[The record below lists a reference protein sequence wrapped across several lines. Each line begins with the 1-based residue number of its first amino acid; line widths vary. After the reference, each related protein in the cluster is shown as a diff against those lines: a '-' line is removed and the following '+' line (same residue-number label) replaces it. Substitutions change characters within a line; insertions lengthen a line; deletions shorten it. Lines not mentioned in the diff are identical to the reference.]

1 MASSIEITFNSIP
14 AADTVLSFTDSVRP
28 SIPMILTFKA
38 ARTAIGEC
46 KIGSTNDGQAINYQN
61 AFNSDYNNTALYTLT
76 LAISP
81 SVVLTIESNNVNS
94 SFTLNSNT
102 TSGALTTSI
111 DNVTPPGVFAY
122 DTVVISEAGST
133 PCTNVKFTVT
143 TTEQA
148 DSIEF
153 PISQA
158 VATNPFVFE
167 TIRADA
173 ITLAMTKDSTQ
184 PIRKYRIPQLLSA
197 NIDVNVVNTPTGGT
211 VTIVRNYPL
220 SDGGD
225 TRIFPLTFTYSL
237 DGVNYQ
243 TSNSWSGIAAGS
255 HTAYIKD
262 NIGCEITIPFT
273 VDAFTT
279 NYVDYDDVFEVSN
292 LNAIRYKKVETW
304 ANCGIKKT
312 VENTLSH
319 EENSNINLRNF
330 VQWWQTCDTNVVT
343 QVRTN
348 YDTVTAK
355 LIDVDG
361 AETSLT
367 VTQVTANMNIT
378 DVRDGTI
385 TVNSGNQIGVYFGS
399 GNTYDS
405 DTLAVNGSYSIG
417 QSLMDW
423 VNEGDYINI
432 EGVGWAL
439 VTSIATPTTDIPF
452 YVAYTANTNDG
463 FFTEPYPT
471 VKITTVYNKADFERY
486 EFAMDCTSLDGF
498 YQIQIDGTKTGKP
511 DIQYL
516 SEWQHI
522 KTEHPKH
529 FVIEYYNTKNNEINF
544 GTGITFKLRI
554 PYIVALKWKPN
565 EEQEIYIT
573 DTRTIALENRV
584 RKLYEMQLKPLPTA
598 MAQKVILAI
607 SQNRVFIDG
616 VNYVKEG
623 ESDVKQIGV
632 TNTYLIIATLSE
644 GNNVFD
650 SNTAVSDGEVIVSGS
665 PLSIN
670 SSGSGLLLV
679 D

>member
-28 SIPMILTFKA
+28 SVPMILTFKTN
-38 ARTAIGEC
+38 RTAIGEC
-46 KIGSTNDGQAINYQN
+46 KIGTTNDGQAINYKN
-61 AFNSDYNNTALYTLT
+61 AFNSDYNNTALYALT

-122 DTVVISEAGST
+122 DTVAISEAGST

-153 PISQA
+153 PISQS
-158 VATNPFVFE
+158 VGTNPFVFE
-167 TIRADA
+167 TTREEA
-173 ITLAMTKDSTQ
+173 ISLSMIKDSEG
-184 PIRKYRIPQLLSA
+184 ILRKYRIPQLLNT

-225 TRIFPLTFTYSL
+225 TRIFPLTFEYSL

-243 TSNSWSGIAAGS
+243 TSNSWSGIAVGN

-262 NIGCEITIPFT
+262 NLGCETTVDFT
-273 VDAFTT
+273 VDEFTA
-279 NYVDYDDVFEVSN
+279 NLVDYEDVFEVSN
-292 LNAIRYKKVETW
+292 INPIRYKKVETW
-304 ANCGIKKT
+304 ANCGTQKT

-319 EENSNINLRNF
+319 EENTPINNRNF
-330 VQWWQTCDTNVVT
+330 VQWWQTCDTDVVT
-343 QVRTN
+343 QVKTN

-355 LIDVDG
+355 LIDCDG

-367 VTQVTANMNIT
+367 VTKKTNNMDIT

-385 TVNSGNQIGVYFGS
+385 TVNNSNQIGVYFGS
-399 GNTYDS
+399 GTTYDS
-405 DTLAVNGSYSIG
+405 TTLASNGTYNIG

-432 EGVGWAL
+432 VGIGWVQ

-452 YVAYTANTNDG
+452 YVAYTSATNDG

-471 VKITTVYNKADFERY
+471 LKITTVYNIANFERY
-486 EFAMDCTSLDGF
+486 EFSMDCTLLDGF
-498 YQIQIDGTKTGKP
+498 YQIQIDGTDATATAV
-511 DIQYL
+511 QFL

-522 KTEHPKH
+522 KTAHNQH
-529 FVIEYYNTKNNEINF
+529 YVLEYYNTENNEINF
-544 GTGITFKLRI
+544 ATGVSFKLRL
-554 PYIVALKWKPN
+554 PYHVALKWKPN
-565 EEQEIYIT
+565 EEQDIYIT
-573 DTRTIALENRV
+573 DTQTIPLNNRV
-584 RKLYEMQLKPLPTA
+584 RKLYEMTLKPLPTA
-598 MAQKVILAI
+598 MAQKVVLAL
-607 SQNRVFIDG
+607 SQDRVFING

-623 ESDVKQIGV
+623 ETDITPIGA
-632 TNTYLIIATLSE
+632 TNTYLVKATLVQ
-644 GNNVFD
+644 GNYVFD
-650 SNTAVSDGEVIVSGS
+650 STTAASETLVTGTALAIDSNT
-665 PLSIN
+665 P
-670 SSGSGLLLV
+670 GLLFV